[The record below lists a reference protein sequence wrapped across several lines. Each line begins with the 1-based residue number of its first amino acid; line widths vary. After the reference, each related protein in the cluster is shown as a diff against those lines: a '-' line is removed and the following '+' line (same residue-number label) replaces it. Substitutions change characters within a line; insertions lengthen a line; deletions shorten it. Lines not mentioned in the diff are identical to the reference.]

1 MFGHRRLHCYN
12 LCLDAAKRMPQL
24 IASWP
29 AGSGYLIDQLK
40 RALSSSILNIA
51 EGNGRRSLKERR
63 RFFDIAIGS
72 AAEVASILD
81 IALAYGYIGKSSYE
95 ELHDV
100 MLQVTRML
108 YKLR

>member
-1 MFGHRRLHCYN
+1 VYLNFQPHLDSNLDLRQSYYGLATKDRL
-12 LCLDAAKRMPQL
+12 
-24 IASWP
+24 
-29 AGSGYLIDQLK
+29 
-40 RALSSSILNIA
+40 